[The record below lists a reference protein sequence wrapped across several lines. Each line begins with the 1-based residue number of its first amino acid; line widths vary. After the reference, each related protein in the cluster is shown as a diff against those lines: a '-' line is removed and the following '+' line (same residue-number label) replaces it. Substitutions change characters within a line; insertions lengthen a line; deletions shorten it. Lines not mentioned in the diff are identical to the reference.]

1 MQFLFFKGD
10 PAMIRSLIS
19 IRLRTVFALLL
30 AAFAITATA
39 SAQTGLYIEY
49 GGSKVD
55 SPTNTWVYGPTFG
68 LYHDFFSAPLVHLGG
83 DIRGSVL
90 GVTNTT
96 TLTSGMIG
104 VRLSGHPRVLPA
116 MPYLEALGGIG
127 HYDFGAN
134 QPSDTQGEYQF
145 LAGIDITV
153 LPRIDWRAVEFSYGG
168 LSAFNG
174 SLHPKTLSMGLV
186 VRLP

>member
-1 MQFLFFKGD
+1 MYL
-10 PAMIRSLIS
+10 SLCS
-19 IRLRTVFALLL
+19 VRLRTVFVLIFTAL
-30 AAFAITATA
+30 AFTTTA

-55 SPTNTWVYGPTFG
+55 SPSDQWVYGPTFG
-68 LYHDFFSAPLVHLGG
+68 LYHDFFSVPLVHLGG

-90 GVTNTT
+90 GVTSTT
-96 TLTSGMIG
+96 TVTSGMIG
-104 VRLSGHPRVLPA
+104 PRVSGHPRVIPL

-134 QPSDTQGEYQF
+134 QPSNTQFEYQF
-145 LAGIDITV
+145 LAGIDLTV
-153 LPRIDWRAVEFSYGG
+153 LPRIDWRVVEFSYGG

-174 SLHPKTLSMGLV
+174 TLHPKTLSTGV
-186 VRLP
+186 VLRLP

>member
-1 MQFLFFKGD
+1 MNL
-10 PAMIRSLIS
+10 SLCS
-19 IRLRTVFALLL
+19 IRLRTLTVLLFAALT
-30 AAFAITATA
+30 ITAA
-39 SAQTGLYIEY
+39 APAQTGLYVEY

-55 SPTNTWVYGPTFG
+55 SPTNQWVYGPTFG
-68 LYHDFFSAPLVHLGG
+68 LYHDFYSVPLVHLGG

-96 TLTSGMIG
+96 TITSGMIG
-104 VRLSGHPRVLPA
+104 PRLSAHPRVLPL

-134 QPSDTQGEYQF
+134 QPSNTEFEYQF
-145 LAGIDITV
+145 LAGLDLTV
-153 LPRIDWRAVEFSYGG
+153 LPRIDWRLVEFSYGG

-186 VRLP
+186 LRLP

>member
-1 MQFLFFKGD
+1 MT
-10 PAMIRSLIS
+10 PSLIS
-19 IRLRTVFALLL
+19 IRLRILSALLF
-30 AAFAITATA
+30 AAFLTVTA
-39 SAQTGLYIEY
+39 SAQTGLYVEY

-55 SPTNTWVYGPTFG
+55 APNNNWIYGPTFG

-90 GVTNTT
+90 GITNTT
-96 TLTSGMIG
+96 TVTSGEIG
-104 VRLSGHPRVLPA
+104 PRVSVHPRVLPA

-127 HYDFGAN
+127 HYDYGTN
-134 QPSDTQGEYQF
+134 QPSDTEFEYQF

-153 LPRIDWRAVEFSYGG
+153 LPRLDWRIVEFSYGG

-174 SLHPKTLSMGLV
+174 TLHPKTLSMGLV
-186 VRLP
+186 LRLP